1 MNSINTTKV
10 VVGGLVAGLVF
21 NVIDYVVYTYVLGA
35 QMHAELGAIS
45 DQLVLFMDAK
55 RAMVGGIGVDFL
67 FGIAALWI
75 YAAIRPRFGPGP
87 KTALLAGA
95 ATWFIAALAYSSYYL
110 NRLFSLELFCLLAV
124 IELVSMVIGT
134 MAGARLYSE

>member
-134 MAGARLYSE
+134 MAGAKLYSE